1 MKAKVPVDIALD
13 MEEDLPLNKGV
24 ENHLFR
30 IVQEAISNTLRHAK
44 ATKMDIVLQRRGDT
58 VRLGIRDNGIGFD
71 TLTQIKKQASYGMT
85 NMEERV
91 NELGGSLNIASAP
104 GKGTRIEIRVPL
116 MAEGGQRYGGQAMIR
131 VLLVDDHEMVRI
143 GLAAVLGTEA
153 GIEVV
158 GEAGNGNEGL
168 RLAREYSPD
177 VVLMDLVMDG
187 MDGIETTRRLMEEMP
202 ECRVIVLTSFL
213 DDEKMYP
220 VIEAGAFSYLLKT
233 SRASEIADAIR
244 AAARGQSVLESQVA
258 SKMMNRFRRP
268 QQVAAQPHEDL
279 TEREMEVLS

>member
-1 MKAKVPVDIALD
+1 
-13 MEEDLPLNKGV
+13 
-24 ENHLFR
+24 
-30 IVQEAISNTLRHAK
+30 
-44 ATKMDIVLQRRGDT
+44 
-58 VRLGIRDNGIGFD
+58 
-71 TLTQIKKQASYGMT
+71 
-85 NMEERV
+85 
-91 NELGGSLNIASAP
+91 
-104 GKGTRIEIRVPL
+104 
-116 MAEGGQRYGGQAMIR
+116 MAEQQPIK

-143 GLAAVLGTEA
+143 GLAAVLGTEE

-158 GEAGNGNEGL
+158 GEAGNGQEGL
-168 RLAREYSPD
+168 RLAKAYDPD
-177 VVLMDLVMDG
+177 VVLMDLVMEG
-187 MDGIETTRRLMEEMP
+187 MDGIETTRRLLEQQP

-268 QQVAAQPHEDL
+268 AQTEAQPHEEL
-279 TEREMEVLS
+279 TDREMEVLQLIAQGKSNQEIADELFIGIKTVKYHLTNMFSKLGVEDRTQAAIYAHRNGLAE

>member
-1 MKAKVPVDIALD
+1 
-13 MEEDLPLNKGV
+13 
-24 ENHLFR
+24 
-30 IVQEAISNTLRHAK
+30 
-44 ATKMDIVLQRRGDT
+44 
-58 VRLGIRDNGIGFD
+58 
-71 TLTQIKKQASYGMT
+71 
-85 NMEERV
+85 
-91 NELGGSLNIASAP
+91 
-104 GKGTRIEIRVPL
+104 
-116 MAEGGQRYGGQAMIR
+116 MAEQSMVR

-143 GLAAVLGTEA
+143 GLAAVLGTEE

-158 GEAGNGNEGL
+158 GEAGNGLDGL

-268 QQVAAQPHEDL
+268 PQVAAQPHEDL
-279 TEREMEVLS
+279 TDREMEVLKLIALGKSNQEIADDLFIGIKTVKYHLTNLFGKLSVEDRTQAAIYAHRNGLAD